1 MGLCTLSACALEQ
14 RMAVDVI
21 DAPLREKGEEVR
33 SSKAPRGELRLGPY
47 EVSSIVQR
55 NTREGEALL
64 SDVQPRPSTFFH
76 LDFDLKQAGTED
88 GGSAG
93 SPGAAASKPWH
104 ASCVAERRVAQNVD
118 FAAAAD
124 EGHDEVAL
132 VCTLVDPGASRWSL
146 RAEGDVGRGLSGE
159 VRRAEPGTLAFSV
172 EVLARRRFFGAVGRE
187 LPFPVVQLREQRTA
201 TAAML
206 LDTPERAWFGPEL
219 GPERRSLALAVMVA
233 LRLLPLGETA
243 FLR

>member
-1 MGLCTLSACALEQ
+1 
-14 RMAVDVI
+14 MAVDVI
-21 DAPLREKGEEVR
+21 DAPLRDKGEEVR
-33 SSKAPRGELRLGPY
+33 ASKAPRGELRLGPY

-55 NTREGEALL
+55 NSREGEALL

-76 LDFDLKQAGTED
+76 LDFDLTQGQVGAED
-88 GGSAG
+88 GGSP
-93 SPGAAASKPWH
+93 SAAASKPWH
-104 ASCVAERRVAQNVD
+104 ASCVAERRIAQNVD

-132 VCTLVDPGASRWSL
+132 VCTLASPEASRWSL

-159 VRRAEPGTLAFSV
+159 VRGVEPGTLAFSV

-219 GPERRSLALAVMVA
+219 GPERRSLALAVMIA

>member
-1 MGLCTLSACALEQ
+1 
-14 RMAVDVI
+14 MAVEVI
-21 DAPLREKGEEVR
+21 DAPLRDKGEEVR
-33 SSKAPRGELRLGPY
+33 ASKAPRGELRLGSY
-47 EVSSIVQR
+47 GVSSIVQR

-64 SDVQPRPSTFFH
+64 SDVQRRPSTFYH
-76 LDFDLKQAGTED
+76 LDFDLTQAAEGE
-88 GGSAG
+88 GGEG
-93 SPGAAASKPWH
+93 VAAKPWH
-104 ASCVAERRVAQNVD
+104 ATCVAERRVAQNVD
-118 FAAAAD
+118 FAAASD

-132 VCTLVDPGASRWSL
+132 VCTLVDPGASTWSL

-159 VRRAEPGTLAFSV
+159 VRGAEPETLAFSV

-187 LPFPVVQLREQRTA
+187 LPFPVVQLREERTA

-219 GPERRSLALAVMVA
+219 GPERRGLALAVMVA